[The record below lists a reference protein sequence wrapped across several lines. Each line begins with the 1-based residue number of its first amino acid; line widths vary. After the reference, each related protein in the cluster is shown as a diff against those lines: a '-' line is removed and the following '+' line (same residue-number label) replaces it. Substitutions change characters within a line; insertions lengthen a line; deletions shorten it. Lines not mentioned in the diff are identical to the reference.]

1 MQNIYDYSLIELTN
15 YFIKNNEKSYRAK
28 QVYNWLY
35 QQKVNSFFMMQNLKK
50 EIIEKLETDF
60 TMKNIK
66 IIDKQQDN
74 YVKKYLF
81 KLFDDNYIEAVLLE
95 QNYGLSLCVSTQVGC
110 NMGCLFCQSAV
121 TKKIR
126 DLSVYEMVQQIL
138 VIEEKENIRISHVV
152 VMGIGEPFDNYD
164 NVMKFLNIIND
175 PNGLA
180 IGARHITVS
189 TCGLVPRIY
198 DFIEDGGQVNLAIS
212 LHAPNDKIRNQLVPI
227 NQAYP
232 LNELMKSIREYI
244 RKTNRR
250 VTFEYVMLK
259 EINDQTEHAEELSK
273 LLKGLNCYVNLIPY
287 NPTENNL
294 YQSTNKEQILKFYDI
309 MKKNKI
315 NITIRRELGKEIMA
329 GCGQLRA
336 KQEEE

>member
-60 TMKNIK
+60 TMQNIK